1 MGLSK
6 QSFNIAA
13 RAELAQYPVD
23 VFIKVQ
29 SLKYLA
35 RISSDGNNP
44 LLIDVF
50 SLSKSLHSVGII
62 YSWFSYVENI
72 CKFDNI
78 DINIIQD
85 NNNSHKN
92 SSFNK
97 DIKQKQKYEEFFF
110 DKLKLTK
117 ENSKIYIYI
126 Q

>member
-1 MGLSK
+1 M
-6 QSFNIAA
+6 
-13 RAELAQYPVD
+13 
-23 VFIKVQ
+23 
-29 SLKYLA
+29 
-35 RISSDGNNP
+35 
-44 LLIDVF
+44 DVF

-97 DIKQKQKYEEFFF
+97 DIKQKQKYEELFF

>member
-1 MGLSK
+1 LGLSK
-6 QSFNIAA
+6 QSVNITA

-44 LLIDVF
+44 LLMDAF
-50 SLSKSLHSVGII
+50 SLSNPMYSVGT

-72 CKFDNI
+72 CKFKFDNI

-92 SSFNK
+92 SL
-97 DIKQKQKYEEFFF
+97 IRI
-110 DKLKLTK
+110 L
-117 ENSKIYIYI
+117 NSN
-126 Q
+126 